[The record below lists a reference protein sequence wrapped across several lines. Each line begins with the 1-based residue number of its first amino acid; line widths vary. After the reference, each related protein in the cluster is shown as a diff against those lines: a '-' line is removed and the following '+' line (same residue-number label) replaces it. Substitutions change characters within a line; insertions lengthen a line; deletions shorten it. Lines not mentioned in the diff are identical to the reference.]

1 MGGLKKGES
10 MTCEDCLF
18 FKLTRGSRDWYGLQL
33 EPDDAECVG
42 NASEKDLDKYFCDAE
57 DGAENC
63 NGFRSKHKEEW
74 E

>member
-1 MGGLKKGES
+1 

-42 NASEKDLDKYFCDAE
+42 NASESDLDKYFADAQ

-63 NGFRSKHKEEW
+63 TGFRSRYKEDNI
-74 E
+74 